1 MPFSSCLYRFLPY
14 YVFLIASNRVLTY
27 LAVVPMYFLAR
38 FWPIFRGF
46 SSILT
51 PFSGFSGFLTYFYS
65 FFGFFMVFDAFWPI
79 FPRFR
84 VFWRIFT
91 PFSGFSWFLTH
102 FDLFSGFFMVFD
114 PFWPIFP
121 DFRGFWPLWTH
132 FWGFLGFWTHFI
144 HLVLFSGVLDPG
156 TPGSPQGSAKISTGW
171 KSGNFREGVLITLPF
186 GTDTL
191 LVLAF
196 FWFSEP
202 SFFRFFSI
210 FSGFSGSK
218 NSYFRLLTKNFLK
231 NLKIFEK
238 IGQKSDTVFSSFQK
252 SIFLQNFA
260 QYSLILNFAIFSV
273 PRQCNFFFS
282 KLQNFAKNGH
292 FRPPGKN
299 RKKVPFQ
306 FILWVKTQK
315 NRLFPGPR
323 KPGFFSGRK
332 IGVF

>member
-1 MPFSSCLYRFLPY
+1 MPKC
-14 YVFLIASNRVLTY
+14 I
-27 LAVVPMYFLAR
+27 YFILNSPHSGLVSR
-38 FWPIFRGF
+38 FWPIFRD
-46 SSILT
+46 
-51 PFSGFSGFLTYFYS
+51 FL
-65 FFGFFMVFDAFWPI
+65 A
-79 FPRFR
+79 
-84 VFWRIFT
+84 
-91 PFSGFSWFLTH
+91 
-102 FDLFSGFFMVFD
+102 
-114 PFWPIFP
+114 
-121 DFRGFWPLWTH
+121 
-132 FWGFLGFWTHFI
+132 
-144 HLVLFSGVLDPG
+144 FSGVLEPYHPFG
-156 TPGSPQGSAKISTGW
+156 AILRGFGPRNPRIAPAIRENFRRGW

-202 SFFRFFSI
+202 SFFRFFAI